1 MIFPFFTP
9 LCCPV
14 SAAPRRRCHSFID
27 HTIYQR
33 RRQSSLMT
41 VSSFPLLT
49 CKILDAKMMLL
60 SEKKVISE
68 KHIHSIIEK
77 E

>member
-1 MIFPFFTP
+1 
-9 LCCPV
+9 
-14 SAAPRRRCHSFID
+14 
-27 HTIYQR
+27 
-33 RRQSSLMT
+33 MT